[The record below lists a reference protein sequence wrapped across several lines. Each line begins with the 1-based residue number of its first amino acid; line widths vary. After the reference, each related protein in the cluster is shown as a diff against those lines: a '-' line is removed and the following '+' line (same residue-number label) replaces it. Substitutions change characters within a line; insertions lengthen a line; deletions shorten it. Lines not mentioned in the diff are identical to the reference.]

1 MPVLANDEL
10 TAALAALPGWSVDDG
25 MLVKAFTFDAGFIS
39 GIRFVDAVADAAEAA
54 DHHPDIDIRWTTVT
68 IRLVTHS
75 EGGIT
80 EMDVAMAGACDRL
93 AEGR

>member
-1 MPVLANDEL
+1 MPRLTDEQL
-10 TAALAALPGWSVDDG
+10 SAALIDLPAWSVENG
-25 MLVKAFTFDAGFIS
+25 MLVASFTFDEGFMR
-39 GIRFVDAVADAAEAA
+39 GIHFVDAVADAAEAA

-80 EMDVAMAGACDRL
+80 EKDVALALACERL
-93 AEGR
+93 AADA

>member
-1 MPVLANDEL
+1 MPPLGDDQL
-10 TAALAALPGWSVDDG
+10 HAALVALPGWDVVEG
-25 MLVKAFTFDAGFIS
+25 MLVKAFTFEEGFIR
-39 GIRFVDAVADAAEAA
+39 GIRFVDAVAEAAEAA

-80 EMDVAMAGACDRL
+80 ELDLTLAGVCDGL
-93 AEGR
+93 AAG

>member
-1 MPVLANDEL
+1 MPILEPDEL
-10 TAALAALPGWSVDDG
+10 TAALAALPGWDVQDG
-25 MLVKAFTFDAGFIS
+25 MLQKAFTFDEGFIS

-80 EMDVAMAGACDRL
+80 EMDVALAGACDRL
-93 AEGR
+93 AAR

>member
-1 MPVLANDEL
+1 MPLLTDEQL
-10 TAALAALPGWSVDDG
+10 SAARTDLPAWSVENG
-25 MLVKAFTFDAGFIS
+25 MLVGSFTFDAGFMR

-68 IRLVTHS
+68 IRVVTHS

-80 EMDVAMAGACDRL
+80 EKDVALAHACDRL
-93 AEGR
+93 AADA

>member
-1 MPVLANDEL
+1 MPILEHDEL
-10 TAALAALPGWSVDDG
+10 TAALSDLPGWAVEEG
-25 MLVKAFTFDAGFIS
+25 MLVKAFTFDAGFIH

-68 IRLVTHS
+68 IRMVTHS

-80 EMDVAMAGACDRL
+80 EMDVALASACERL
-93 AEGR
+93 AAAG